1 LNRYFAPRVASALVL
16 AASLFAGDLA
26 AQSRFRPS
34 PMYAQAGEPDQ
45 AEGARMLD
53 EFRALG
59 IAGDFALDFDLR
71 VMPRRGAERTVSG
84 RMFGAREGGFD
95 VTLVRFNADTQPRAL
110 LFRKGPEGGVW
121 SHDGSRPEAHKLD
134 ETEMFAPIAGTDL
147 TAFDLTMP
155 FLTWSD
161 IVYEGVTNLR
171 GRPAQ
176 RFIAYPTEAVAA
188 AQPELSGVRFHLD
201 AQFNA
206 LVQAEL
212 IGTTG
217 EPVKTISVLE
227 LKRTRDQWVVKT
239 IDVRNDRTRDKTRF
253 RVTAAALGI
262 SHPRAI
268 FRPAHLPIVPIEIP
282 IEQFEKFR

>member
-1 LNRYFAPRVASALVL
+1 MSRSFAQRIAFALVV
-16 AASLFAGDLA
+16 AATFLAGDIA
-26 AQSRFRPS
+26 AQSRFRP
-34 PMYAQAGEPDQ
+34 PPNYVQAGKADQ
-45 AEGARMLD
+45 AEGARMLA
-53 EFRALG
+53 EFRSLG

-71 VMPRRGAERTVSG
+71 VMPRRGPERTVSG
-84 RMFGAREGGFD
+84 RMFGAREAGFD
-95 VTLVRFNADTQPRAL
+95 VTLVRFSGDVQPKAL
-110 LFRKGPEGGVW
+110 LFRKGPGGGVW
-121 SHDGSRPEAHKLD
+121 SHDGSAAEPHKLD
-134 ETEMFAPIAGTDL
+134 ETEMFAPITGTDL

-155 FLTWSD
+155 FLDWSD

-176 RFIAYPTEAVAA
+176 RFIAYPPEAVVSAH
-188 AQPELSGVRFHLD
+188 PELSGVRFHLD

-212 IGTTG
+212 IGESG
-217 EPVKTISVLE
+217 EPVKTITVLE

-239 IDVRNDRTRDKTRF
+239 IDVRNDKTRDKTRF

-268 FRPAHLPIVPIEIP
+268 FQPAHLPIAPIEIP

>member
-1 LNRYFAPRVASALVL
+1 VNSFFAPRIASALVL
-16 AASLFAGDLA
+16 AACFFPGDVA

-34 PMYAQAGEPDQ
+34 PNYAQAGEPDQ
-45 AEGARMLD
+45 AEGTRILA

-59 IAGDFALDFDLR
+59 IAGDYALDFDLR
-71 VMPRRGAERTVSG
+71 VMPRRGQERTVSG

-110 LFRKGPEGGVW
+110 LFRKGPDGGVW
-121 SHDGSRPEAHKLD
+121 SHEGNAPEAHKLD
-134 ETEMFAPIAGTDL
+134 EAEMFAAIAGTDL

-155 FLTWSD
+155 FLAWSD

-176 RFIAYPTEAVAA
+176 RFIAYPPEAVASA
-188 AQPELSGVRFHLD
+188 HPELSGVRFHLD

-212 IGTTG
+212 IGMSG
-217 EPVKTISVLE
+217 DPVKTITVLE

-239 IDVRNDRTRDKTRF
+239 IDVRSDTTRDKTRF

-268 FRPAHLPIVPIEIP
+268 FRPAHLPIAPTEIP
-282 IEQFEKFR
+282 GEQFEKFR

>member
-1 LNRYFAPRVASALVL
+1 VNRFFAPRIASVLVL
-16 AASLFAGDLA
+16 AATIFAGDIV

-34 PMYAQAGEPDQ
+34 PDYVHAGEADQ

-53 EFRALG
+53 EFRSLG
-59 IAGDFALDFDLR
+59 IAEDYALDFDLR
-71 VMPRRGAERTVSG
+71 VMPRRGHERTVSG

-95 VTLVRFNADTQPRAL
+95 VTLVRFGADSQPRAL
-110 LFRKGPEGGVW
+110 LFRKGPAGGVW
-121 SHDGSRPEAHKLD
+121 SHDGSTSEAHKLD
-134 ETEMFAPIAGTDL
+134 ETEKFAPIAGTDL

-155 FLTWSD
+155 FLAWSD

-176 RFIAYPTEAVAA
+176 RFIAYPPEAVAA
-188 AQPELSGVRFHLD
+188 AHPELSGVRFHLD

-212 IGTTG
+212 IGKAG
-217 EPVKTISVLE
+217 EPVKTITVLE

-239 IDVRNDRTRDKTRF
+239 IDVRNDTTRDKTRF

-262 SHPRAI
+262 SHARAI
-268 FRPAHLPIVPIEIP
+268 FQPAHLPIAPIEIP

>member
-1 LNRYFAPRVASALVL
+1 MNRFLAPRIAAALVL
-16 AASLFAGDLA
+16 ASTFFAGDIA

-34 PMYAQAGEPDQ
+34 PNYAEAGEPDK
-45 AEGARMLD
+45 AEGARMLA
-53 EFRALG
+53 EFRSLG
-59 IAGDFALDFDLR
+59 IAGDYALDFDLR
-71 VMPRRGAERTVSG
+71 VMPRRGHERTVSG
-84 RMFGAREGGFD
+84 RMFGAREGGSD
-95 VTLVRFNADTQPRAL
+95 VTLVRFNADIQPRAL
-110 LFRKGPEGGVW
+110 LFRKGPDGGVW
-121 SHDGSRPEAHKLD
+121 SHDGSAPEAHKLD
-134 ETEMFAPIAGTDL
+134 EAEMFEPIAGTNL

-155 FLTWSD
+155 FLAWSD

-176 RFIAYPTEAVAA
+176 RFIAYPPEAVAA
-188 AQPELSGVRFHLD
+188 AHPELSGVRFHLD

-212 IGTTG
+212 IGPGG
-217 EPVKTISVLE
+217 EPVKTITVLE

-239 IDVRNDRTRDKTRF
+239 IDVRNDSTRDKTRF

-268 FRPAHLPIVPIEIP
+268 FQPAHLPIAPIEIP
-282 IEQFEKFR
+282 TEQFEKFR